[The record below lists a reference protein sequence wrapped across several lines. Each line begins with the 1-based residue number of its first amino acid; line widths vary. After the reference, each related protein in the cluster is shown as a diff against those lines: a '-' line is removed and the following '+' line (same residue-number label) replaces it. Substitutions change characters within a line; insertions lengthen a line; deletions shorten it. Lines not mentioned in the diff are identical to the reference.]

1 MHPLL
6 NVIIYPD
13 RMDWGLYNEAV
24 EGLKKLEGR
33 PNNSRIKAEALYYK
47 EMMRRAGADVS
58 SDSELFLEER
68 TWYLADVLRE
78 YDKVMSRCDD
88 EYKGHNPFDKFDKR
102 YKGECTR
109 MDVNNMLFTLHADG
123 LLHSYSC
130 VASPFDLPSYN
141 ERLFSDDEPIT
152 VRLR

>member
-24 EGLKKLEGR
+24 EGLKKLEGK

-47 EMMRRAGADVS
+47 EMMRRAGADVT

-78 YDKVMSRCDD
+78 YDKVMSRWDD
-88 EYKGHNPFDKFDKR
+88 EYKDHNPFDKFDKR
-102 YKGECTR
+102 YKEECTR

-123 LLHSYSC
+123 LLHSYSR

-141 ERLFSDDEPIT
+141 EEVFSDDEPIT

>member
-13 RMDWGLYNEAV
+13 RMDWELYNEAV
-24 EGLKKLEGR
+24 EGLKKLEGK

-47 EMMRRAGADVS
+47 EMMRRAGADVT
-58 SDSELFLEER
+58 SDNELFLEER

-78 YDKVMSRCDD
+78 YDKVMSRRDD
-88 EYKGHNPFDKFDKR
+88 EYGEHNPFDNG
-102 YKGECTR
+102 YKEEYTR

-123 LLHSYSC
+123 LLHSYSR

-141 ERLFSDDEPIT
+141 EEVFSDDEPIT

>member
-33 PNNSRIKAEALYYK
+33 PNTYRIKAEALYYK
-47 EMMRRAGADVS
+47 EMMRRAGADVT

-78 YDKVMSRCDD
+78 YDKVARWD
-88 EYKGHNPFDKFDKR
+88 EDMQDEVR
-102 YKGECTR
+102 
-109 MDVNNMLFTLHADG
+109 A
-123 LLHSYSC
+123 LLMKMTKIIEK
-130 VASPFDLPSYN
+130 
-141 ERLFSDDEPIT
+141 ERLFYAMHRDIKLTDD
-152 VRLR
+152 